1 MCAGFLEGRE
11 DNYTRRAPFPQTSLS
26 GMQNCKPLQNKAW
39 ELNFFRLTF
48 HNVPL
53 QAKEVPGIKIFRS
66 SATIYYTNAEM
77 YLEALQEKVCVSIR
91 PFALSRLVII
101 AFGALYGF
109 IISSPFIM
117 MLGFFAEWN
126 RCWEAADGEEEER
139 VKTEAQAGE
148 REETSS
154 KGGKKS

>member
-1 MCAGFLEGRE
+1 
-11 DNYTRRAPFPQTSLS
+11 
-26 GMQNCKPLQNKAW
+26 
-39 ELNFFRLTF
+39 
-48 HNVPL
+48 
-53 QAKEVPGIKIFRS
+53 
-66 SATIYYTNAEM
+66 M
-77 YLEALQEKVCVSIR
+77 YLEALQEKVCVCIH

-101 AFGALYGF
+101 AFWALYGF
-109 IISSPFIM
+109 IISSFFIM

-148 REETSS
+148 REKTSS